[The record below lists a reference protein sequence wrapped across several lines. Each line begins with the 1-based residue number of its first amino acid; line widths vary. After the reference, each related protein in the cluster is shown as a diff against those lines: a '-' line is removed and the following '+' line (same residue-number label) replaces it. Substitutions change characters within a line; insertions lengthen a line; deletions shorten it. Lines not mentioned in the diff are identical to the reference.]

1 MEMKKGFFVVADTVS
16 VLDVYNT
23 SDPNVINLTPA
34 NPSAVVSTVDVCVK
48 QPQKTQVS
56 IDTMAQIAVL
66 GLTLMGQTFE
76 VTYELLRNDTVIATI
91 NDEMDYESVVQGRHT
106 NFPSFPLVDDNPIAG
121 LNTYDIRCT
130 SVTRPTLG
138 FVLIG
143 SRSLKATVFI
153 L

>member
-1 MEMKKGFFVVADTVS
+1 MGLDKGSFVVAQTFS

-34 NPSAVVSTVDVCVK
+34 NPSAVVATVDVCVK

-56 IDTMAQIAVL
+56 IDSMAQIAVL
-66 GLTLMGQTFE
+66 GLTMMGQTFE

-91 NDEMDYESVVQGRHT
+91 NDEMDYESVVNGRHN
-106 NFPSFPLVDDNPIAG
+106 NFPNFPLVNDNPIAG

-143 SRSLKATVFI
+143 SRSLKATVFTV
-153 L
+153 

>member
-1 MEMKKGFFVVADTVS
+1 MGLKNDPFVVADTVS

-34 NPSAVVSTVDVCVK
+34 NPSAVVSTVDVCIK

-56 IDTMAQIAVL
+56 IDSMAQIAVL
-66 GLTLMGQTFE
+66 GLTMMGQTFA

-91 NDEMDYESVVQGRHT
+91 NDEMDYESVVQGRHN
-106 NFPSFPLVDDNPIAG
+106 NFPNSPLVDDNPIAG
-121 LNTYDIRCT
+121 INTYDLRCT
-130 SVTRPTLG
+130 SVTRPTVG

-143 SRSLKATVFI
+143 SRSLKATVFT